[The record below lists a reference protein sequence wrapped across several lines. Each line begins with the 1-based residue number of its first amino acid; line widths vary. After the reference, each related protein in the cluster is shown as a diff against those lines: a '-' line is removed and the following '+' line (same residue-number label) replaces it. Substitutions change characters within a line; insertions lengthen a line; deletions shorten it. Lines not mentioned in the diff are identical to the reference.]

1 MPYGL
6 LLGIFGQ
13 LTPVSTWSISEIS
26 LPYGPQKLSISGA
39 PNESDITQSGEEPI
53 ITIDGLSGT
62 TLTLSGTLA
71 DDSKSD
77 DQLWNDLI
85 TPLLDLRGAEILLLC
100 PISALTGTWT
110 LIDFQPSRD
119 KHAQIYDYTI
129 RLKKSC
135 LTIVMNSS
143 INEAPR

>member
-6 LLGIFGQ
+6 LVGIYGQ
-13 LTPVSTWSISEIS
+13 LTPALGWSISEIT
-26 LPYGPQKLSISGA
+26 LPYGPAKLSISGA
-39 PNESDITQSGEEPI
+39 PNEADITQSGEEPI

-62 TLTLSGTLA
+62 TLTLSGTLS

-77 DQLWNDLI
+77 EQLWNDLI
-85 TPLLDLRGAEILLLC
+85 TPLLDFRGAEILLLC

-110 LIDFQPSRD
+110 LVDFQPSRD
-119 KHAQIYDYTI
+119 KYAPIYDYTM

-135 LTIVMNSS
+135 LTVVLNSS
-143 INEAPR
+143 IYED

>member
-1 MPYGL
+1 MLYGPL
-6 LLGIFGQ
+6 VGVYGQ
-13 LTPVSTWSISEIS
+13 LTPASGWNINEIA
-26 LPYGPQKLSISGA
+26 LPYGPQKLGISGA
-39 PNESDITQSGEEPI
+39 PNEADITQSGEEPI

-62 TLTLSGTLA
+62 SLTLSGTLA

-77 DQLWNDLI
+77 AQLWSDLI
-85 TPLLDLRGAEILLLC
+85 FPLLDLRGAEILLLC

-119 KHAQIYDYTI
+119 KHALIYDYTM

-135 LTIVMNSS
+135 LTVVLTSS
-143 INEAPR
+143 IYED

>member
-6 LLGIFGQ
+6 LVGIFGQ
-13 LTPVSTWSISEIS
+13 LTVALGWSINEIA

-39 PNESDITQSGEEPI
+39 PNQEDITQSGEEPI

-71 DDSKSD
+71 DDSRND
-77 DQLWNDLI
+77 EQLWSDLI
-85 TPLLDLRGAEILLLC
+85 TPLLDLRGAEIVLLC

-135 LTIVMNSS
+135 LTVVMNSS
-143 INEAPR
+143 IYEAPR

>member
-1 MPYGL
+1 MPFGI
-6 LLGIFGQ
+6 LLGIYGQ
-13 LTPVSTWSISEIS
+13 NSPASGWQINEVS
-26 LPYGPQKLSISGA
+26 LPYGPLKLSISGA
-39 PNESDITQSGEEPI
+39 PNEADITQSGEEPI

-77 DQLWNDLI
+77 DQLWSDLI
-85 TPLLDLRGAEILLLC
+85 FPLLDLRGAEILLLC

-110 LIDFQPSRD
+110 LVDFQPSRD
-119 KHAQIYDYTI
+119 KHALIYDYSM

-135 LTIVMNSS
+135 LTVVLNSS
-143 INEAPR
+143 IYED